1 MTAAARTMVHSA
13 RLQLSCT
20 QGGLPG
26 GGGGGGGRGWAVL
39 SGAPVSLVYLP
50 RN

>member
-26 GGGGGGGRGWAVL
+26 GGGGGRGWAVL
-39 SGAPVSLVYLP
+39 SGAPVSLVDLP